1 MERLE
6 DCISFLVRKAAQRIS
21 LRAREMLASWNVT
34 PAQYAVLKA
43 LWAEDGQSGAAI
55 GARLVIDSAA
65 TTRMID
71 RLESSGLLKRRAVV
85 GDRRVH
91 LLFLTTQ
98 GRALRVPLDAA
109 MNELNA
115 EVDAALHD
123 LAPAVREA
131 LRRVGEVRK

>member
-6 DCISFLVRKAAQRIS
+6 DCISFLVRKAAQQIS